1 MGIISTLTRC
11 MRKARLS
18 KRLSTTSTKLHDEDS
33 NDLIKTTS
41 ETASLTRTSMDST
54 STMVHHSVHEPVLPC
69 ESPANR
75 MQIGTDNG
83 NMRTLFDDD
92 STANQMDRPIL
103 KLDCRSPVDAP
114 RKVLQGPLEV
124 GRNGSL
130 NKATE
135 NKAAWDRP
143 TEGAGGYTGK
153 DTSGCSSATTA
164 QNGFE
169 REKGVS
175 EKRDKRSMS
184 ALLKRHCGLNIP
196 RSSISIKT
204 SRSVQSPR
212 GLDSAGFTEEEGL
225 VDKRDE
231 KWVDVSLNEKK
242 RNSVWGGVGLGRLW

>member
-54 STMVHHSVHEPVLPC
+54 STMVHHSVHEPVLPY

-75 MQIGTDNG
+75 MQIRTDNG
-83 NMRTLFDDD
+83 NMRTLFDDN
-92 STANQMDRPIL
+92 TTPNQVDRPIL
-103 KLDCRSPVDAP
+103 ELDCRSPVDAP
-114 RKVLQGPLEV
+114 RRVLHGPLEL
-124 GRNGSL
+124 GRDGSL

-135 NKAAWDRP
+135 HKA
-143 TEGAGGYTGK
+143 TEDAGGYTGK
-153 DTSGCSSATTA
+153 NTSGCSSATTA

-169 REKGVS
+169 EKGVT
-175 EKRDKRSMS
+175 EKKDKRSMS
-184 ALLKRHCGLNIP
+184 ALLKRHFC
-196 RSSISIKT
+196 
-204 SRSVQSPR
+204 SRR
-212 GLDSAGFTEEEGL
+212 GGLDSAGFTEEERL